1 MPYGD
6 YTKENNFGELSGCES
21 NTEGPKSNARPVE
34 FCDTVDCQAPVTMQ
48 STLDVQGKSTLNET
62 EVIPPAITVGGQTFV
77 PMEVALCVGISG
89 GGAAREGE
97 EGGGGVTPVME
108 TFTLLVA
115 QG

>member
-6 YTKENNFGELSGCES
+6 YTKENNFGELTDCES
-21 NTEGPKSNARPVE
+21 NTEGSKSSARPKV
-34 FCDTVDCQAPVTMQ
+34 FCDTITCQAPATMN

-77 PMEVALCVGISG
+77 PMQVALCVGISG
-89 GGAAREGE
+89 GGTREGE
-97 EGGGGVTPVME
+97 GGGAPTPIMQ
-108 TFTLLVA
+108 TYTLLVA